1 MSIILTDKSIKAY
14 RENPMGLAYDSGY
27 SQGFNDRSWDSRNP
41 RVFSKDDCPSYRR
54 GYRRGWAV
62 ASSHY
67 KNEEGVFDDSISE
80 EQRNYW
86 IDEELKII
94 LDWENKNADCDDEH
108 CVSDEDAKASW
119 LEVVECMA
127 RIGKKGKHPS
137 PPDAIRFGDMC

>member
-1 MSIILTDKSIKAY
+1 MRTTQAI
-14 RENPMGLAYDSGY
+14 
-27 SQGFNDRSWDSRNP
+27 
-41 RVFSKDDCPSYRR
+41 RR
-54 GYRRGWAV
+54 GSATGLGIRGTHAYLTRTTV
-62 ASSHY
+62 PHIAEAIDEDGRKRPRIT

-94 LDWENKNADCDDEH
+94 LDWENKNAECDDEH

-127 RIGKKGKHPS
+127 RIGERGKHKS
-137 PPDAIRFGDMC
+137 PDAIRFGDMC